1 MKNCCFILW
10 LVFATACAGKHHYPT
25 VGEIEKLDPS
35 LDSILSPNAK
45 AEVIADGLDW
55 SEGPLWIEEQQ
66 LLLFSDV
73 PQNTIYQWT
82 ETSGKKVYLSP
93 SGYTGNIK
101 RGGETGSNGLT
112 INPGGQLVLC
122 QHGNRQVAFMNTPLD
137 KPAADFITIASSY
150 NGKRFNSP
158 NDVVYNKAGE
168 AFFTDPPYGLEKNME
183 DPQKEILFQGVYKV
197 TKKGEVVLLVD
208 SITRPNGIILMPGE
222 RTLLVAN
229 SDPAK
234 PNWYAF
240 DITDSGRL
248 ANGRIFSSAA
258 GYDQTLKG
266 LPDGMKADRTGNIF
280 ATGPGGI
287 WIFNNRGLLA
297 GKIKLPEATS
307 NCALSADEKT
317 LYITNDMN
325 VLRLK
330 LRP

>member
-1 MKNCCFILW
+1 MKNCFVILW
-10 LVFATACAGKHHYPT
+10 ILLAGACAGKHTYPT

-35 LDSILSPNAK
+35 LDSILSPNAT
-45 AEVIADGLDW
+45 AEIIAGGLDW
-55 SEGPLWIEEQQ
+55 SEGPLWIEEKQ

-82 ETSGKKVYLSP
+82 ETGGKKVYLSP

-112 INPGGQLVLC
+112 INPEGRLVLC
-122 QHGNRQVAFMNTPLD
+122 QHGNRQVAFMNAPLD
-137 KPAADFITIASSY
+137 KPAADFITVAGNY

-183 DPQKEILFQGVYKV
+183 DSQKEIPFQGVYKV
-197 TKKGEVVLLVD
+197 TKKGEVILLVD
-208 SITRPNGIILMPGE
+208 SLTRPNGIILMPGE

-248 ANGRIFSSAA
+248 ANGRIFWSAA

-266 LPDGMKADRTGNIF
+266 LPDGMKADRAGNIF

-287 WIFNNRGLLA
+287 WIFNNRGVLA
-297 GKIKLPEATS
+297 GKIRLPEATS
-307 NCALSADEKT
+307 NCALSANEKI

-325 VLRLK
+325 VVRLT